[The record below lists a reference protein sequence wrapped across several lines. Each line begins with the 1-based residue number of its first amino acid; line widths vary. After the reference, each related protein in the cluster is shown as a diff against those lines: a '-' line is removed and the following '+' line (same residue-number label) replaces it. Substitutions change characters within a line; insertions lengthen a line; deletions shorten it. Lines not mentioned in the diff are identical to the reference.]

1 MAPAPTAFVLIP
13 SVFQKSHRTFFK
25 KELAKH
31 LVLIQ
36 LLQMCIHTTITFSC
50 GHKFHKRESTTPEC
64 VLDVHDTPPVDEKRD
79 GQCDGC
85 KARNTLQLPAGKSE
99 KKGLLRRALSVV
111 SGASAKKKGA
121 REEARKEEE

>member
-1 MAPAPTAFVLIP
+1 
-13 SVFQKSHRTFFK
+13 
-25 KELAKH
+25 
-31 LVLIQ
+31 
-36 LLQMCIHTTITFSC
+36 MCIHTTITFSC

-64 VLDVHDTPPVDEKRD
+64 VLSVHDTPPVDEKRD
-79 GQCDGC
+79 GQCNGC

-121 REEARKEEE
+121 REEARKEEERLAEWGSFLNTNVSSSSAIPRSPEP